1 MLAAAASKSLRTH
14 FGRRKRP
21 ERTGDTGLV
30 TQEDASPVATGSPQR
45 PARPPSGPVELVPVD
60 RSHRAVLENLGQLY
74 RHDLS
79 EAYGHLPNPDGT
91 FNNRRLDLFRTDPL
105 RRAWL
110 INVAG
115 GLGGFVMTAPADAGT
130 TISDFFVVRALR
142 RTGVGRQAARQVIAM
157 FPGRWSIGFQ
167 TYNPGAQR
175 FWSQVASEAAGDA
188 WRSYDDPPVDGRPPD
203 TWITFQTSPVPTPT
217 ACS

>member
-1 MLAAAASKSLRTH
+1 MSGLD
-14 FGRRKRP
+14 
-21 ERTGDTGLV
+21 DTGLV
-30 TQEDASPVATGSPQR
+30 AQADASPATAGSPRR
-45 PARPPSGPVELVPVD
+45 PPRPPSGPVELVPVD

-79 EAYGHLPNPDGT
+79 EAYGLLPNPDGT
-91 FNNRRLDLFRTDPL
+91 FNNRRLDLFRTDPR

-115 GLGGFVMTAPADAGT
+115 HLGGFVMTAPADDGST

-142 RTGVGRQAARQVIAM
+142 RTGVGREAARQVLAM

-167 TYNPGAQR
+167 SYNPGVQR
-175 FWSQVASEAAGDA
+175 FWTQVASDAVGDA
-188 WRSYDDPPVDGRPPD
+188 WRTHDDPPAQGRPPD
-203 TWITFQTSPVPTPT
+203 TWITFQT
-217 ACS
+217 